1 MTAALAV
8 ADGQAVAYGLSFTE
22 SPRRTW
28 CLRGRLKSAVKP
40 RLTPRTVKKNKVTME
55 DLHNEIHQNS
65 GIRTKASEGAAALNN
80 RTLSTQAWSNNL
92 NEHARQALSTDV
104 AVEDSALFTPLPETS
119 LGLIFKMAT
128 SLLQPLCL
136 GGSPVVLPVHLQ
148 VAGGVDPQVGP
159 AIASPVIAPS
169 PGSLSLPL
177 MLDQPGLQCLS
188 SQLLLQSSC
197 LVPEQQYLSGAE
209 QNHGPSQNLS
219 VPLSQP
225 QPGSEKSDISSPPS
239 DSSALHC
246 SKFTTVLQEPF
257 HFLRNYGSACQGT
270 RSVPSNPF
278 LPQESPMPYLY
289 TGSPL
294 VSLVPPATLLV
305 PYPLIVP
312 LPVPL
317 PIPIPIPIPVS
328 FPESK
333 ALSGS
338 PRAAYSTKKN
348 KSTQTSKDAFDIPT
362 STHSTKSDCRCLQL
376 PRLPLPSVSQQEV
389 LDLRIKV
396 TPIQTQQKVQFP
408 LPQDSALDLSVA
420 ANSSHT
426 QSCTSSKLKCYRNY
440 SANEE
445 LTERI
450 FHPVKHS
457 QKHEPN
463 RLNSHSDMEFGMQYK
478 WTEEEYFTEN
488 AAKSAGQNSRITPAV
503 FCEKLVRQPQEHTVK
518 NRVVKLKR
526 VTSQSMNIH
535 PIKKQHVATF
545 RPTK

>member
-1 MTAALAV
+1 
-8 ADGQAVAYGLSFTE
+8 
-22 SPRRTW
+22 
-28 CLRGRLKSAVKP
+28 
-40 RLTPRTVKKNKVTME
+40 ME
-55 DLHNEIHQNS
+55 DLHSKIHQNS
-65 GIRTKASEGAAALNN
+65 GIKTKASEGAEALNN

-92 NEHARQALSTDV
+92 NEPVRQALSTDV
-104 AVEDSALFTPLPETS
+104 AVEDSALFTPLSETS

-128 SLLQPLCL
+128 SLLHPLCL

-159 AIASPVIAPS
+159 TIASPVIAPS

-197 LVPEQQYLSGAE
+197 LVPEQQYLSEAE
-209 QNHGPSQNLS
+209 QNHGPSQNQS

-225 QPGSEKSDISSPPS
+225 QHGNGKSDILSQPS
-239 DSSALHC
+239 DNSALRC

-257 HFLRNYGSACQGT
+257 HFLRNYDSSACQGT

-317 PIPIPIPIPVS
+317 PIPIPIPVS

-333 ALSGS
+333 ALSSS
-338 PRAAYSTKKN
+338 PSAAYSTKKN

-376 PRLPLPSVSQQEV
+376 PRLPLPSVSQEEI

-396 TPIQTQQKVQFP
+396 TPIQAKQKVQFP
-408 LPQDSALDLSVA
+408 LLQDSALDLSVA
-420 ANSSHT
+420 NNPHFE
-426 QSCTSSKLKCYRNY
+426 SCAGSKLKCNRNY
-440 SANEE
+440 SANKE

-450 FHPVKHS
+450 FHPVKYS
-457 QKHEPN
+457 RRHEPN
-463 RLNSHSDMEFGMQYK
+463 HLNSHSDIEFGMQYK
-478 WTEEEYFTEN
+478 WTKEQYFPEN
-488 AAKSAGQNSRITPAV
+488 AAKSAGQNSRVTGPLQMPAV
-503 FCEKLVRQPQEHTVK
+503 FCEELVRQPEEHMLK

-526 VTSQSMNIH
+526 VTSRSMNIH

>member
-1 MTAALAV
+1 M
-8 ADGQAVAYGLSFTE
+8 
-22 SPRRTW
+22 W
-28 CLRGRLKSAVKP
+28 GRLKSAF
-40 RLTPRTVKKNKVTME
+40 RLRFTPRRVKKKKVIME
-55 DLHNEIHQNS
+55 DLHSEIHQNS
-65 GIRTKASEGAAALNN
+65 GIKTKASEGAEALDN

-92 NEHARQALSTDV
+92 NEPARQALSTDV
-104 AVEDSALFTPLPETS
+104 AVEDSALFTPLSEPS

-148 VAGGVDPQVGP
+148 VAGGADPQVGQTV
-159 AIASPVIAPS
+159 ASPVIAPS
-169 PGSLSLPL
+169 PASLSLPL
-177 MLDQPGLQCLS
+177 ILDQPGLQCLS

-197 LVPEQQYLSGAE
+197 LIPEQQYLSGAE

-225 QPGSEKSDISSPPS
+225 QHGEEKSDILSQPS
-239 DSSALHC
+239 DNSALHC

-257 HFLRNYGSACQGT
+257 HFLRNYGSSPCQGT

-278 LPQESPMPYLY
+278 LPQESPLPYLY

-328 FPESK
+328 FPDSK
-333 ALSGS
+333 ALSSS
-338 PRAAYSTKKN
+338 PSAAYSTKKN
-348 KSTQTSKDAFDIPT
+348 KSTQTSKDAFGIPT
-362 STHSTKSDCRCLQL
+362 VTHSTKSDCRCLQL
-376 PRLPLPSVSQQEV
+376 PRLPLPSISQQEV

-396 TPIQTQQKVQFP
+396 TPIQTKQEVQFP

-420 ANSSHT
+420 NNSYFK
-426 QSCTSSKLKCYRNY
+426 SCAGSKLKYYRNN
-440 SANEE
+440 SANED

-450 FHPVKHS
+450 IHPIKYS
-457 QKHEPN
+457 RRHEPN
-463 RLNSHSDMEFGMQYK
+463 HLNSHSDIDFGTQYK
-478 WTEEEYFTEN
+478 WTKERYFSEN
-488 AAKSAGQNSRITPAV
+488 TAKSAGQNSRVIGPLQTPAV
-503 FCEKLVRQPQEHTVK
+503 FCEKLVRQPQEHILK

-526 VTSQSMNIH
+526 MTSQSMNIH
-535 PIKKQHVATF
+535 PVKKQHVATF